1 MSFAD
6 FKKRSKNSVSDLAS
20 KMEKMSEKKSYQDD
34 RFWRPELDKSSNG
47 YAVIRFLPGT
57 EDDDTPWAKYFSH
70 GFQGPG
76 GWYIENSL
84 TTLGENDP
92 VSEMN
97 TKFWNSGIESDKDI
111 ARSRRRKTNYV
122 SNIYIVSDPA
132 NPENEGKVFLY
143 RYGKKIFDKIK
154 EANCP
159 EFDDE
164 EAIDPFDPCDQGANF
179 KLKVRKVAGFIN
191 YDKSEFTSPDP
202 LFDDESKIEETYN
215 KQYLVKEFVDPS
227 KFKTY
232 DELKARLHKVIGEDI
247 RSSAPNK
254 PERVEDVEVEDKP
267 NPFDST
273 ANESSSDTTD
283 DEASDALSYF
293 EKLASED

>member
-6 FKKRSKNSVSDLAS
+6 FKKRSKNSIADLAE
-20 KMEKMSEKKSYQDD
+20 KMEKMDEKKSYKDD

-57 EDDDTPWAKYFSH
+57 ETEHPPWAKYFSH

-97 TKFWNSGIESDKDI
+97 SRFWNTGIESDKDI

-132 NPENEGKVFLY
+132 NPENEGKMFLY
-143 RYGKKIFDKIK
+143 RYGQKIYDKIK
-154 EANCP
+154 EATHP
-159 EFDDE
+159 EFSDE
-164 EAIDPFDPCDQGANF
+164 TAINPFHPLDGANF
-179 KLKVRKVAGFIN
+179 KLKVRKVAGYIN
-191 YDKSEFTSPDP
+191 YDKSEFSSPEA
-202 LFDDESKIEETYN
+202 LFDSEEQIEAIWD
-215 KQYLVKEFVDPS
+215 KQYALSEFTNAS
-227 KFKTY
+227 NFKSY
-232 DELKARLHKVIGEDI
+232 DELKERLNKVLGDDI
-247 RSSAPNK
+247 RSSAPVSNK
-254 PERVEDVEVEDKP
+254 TVEDTKVEDTG
-267 NPFDST
+267 ST
-273 ANESSSDTTD
+273 ATESPSDSSDN
-283 DEASDALSYF
+283 EASDALAYF
-293 EKLASED
+293 EKLASDD